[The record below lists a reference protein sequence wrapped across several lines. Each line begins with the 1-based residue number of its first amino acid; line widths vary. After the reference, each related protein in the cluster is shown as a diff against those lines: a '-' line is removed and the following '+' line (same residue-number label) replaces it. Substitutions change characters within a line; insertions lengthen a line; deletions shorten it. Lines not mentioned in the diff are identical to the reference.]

1 MPGKTANYA
10 IVTPC
15 KNEEWNLPNLI
26 KSVLAQT
33 IRPVLW
39 VIVDDGSTDKSG
51 EILDQFEKEY
61 DWVKV
66 IHLEEAKEYLGAH
79 ISYVYNSG
87 FEYIKNYS
95 DESPLLWEYI
105 GILDSDAI
113 AEPEYFEKLIYRFE
127 MNPKL
132 GIASGS
138 TCENTE
144 NIIHILRGENSK
156 FDVTLQESWNTYP
169 FSLKGKQVRLDL
181 PMGSARLWKRK
192 CFEETGGCFDN
203 INMPDAISNVKAK
216 IKGWET
222 ARFPEIKLIERS
234 GLSAKGN
241 WYGYQDRGKA
251 NYVVNLPLRIIL
263 LKALNYSVHKPHY
276 SGIAYFWGYFKSVI
290 SRNEQVKDKEVIRYY
305 RTVHLSETRKY
316 HKEKFKENFQKDNNN
331 ED

>member
-51 EILDQFEKEY
+51 EILDQLGKEH
-61 DWVKV
+61 DWIKV
-66 IHLEEAKEYLGAH
+66 IHLKEEKEYLGAH

-95 DESPLLWEYI
+95 DKSSLQWEYI

-113 AEPEYFEKLIYRFE
+113 AEPEYFEKLIKKFE
-127 MNPKL
+127 INPKL

-144 NIIHILRGENSK
+144 NIIHILEDENSK
-156 FDVTLQESWNTYP
+156 FDVMNPEFWVTYP
-169 FSLKGKQVRLDL
+169 FSLKDERVRLDL
-181 PMGSARLWKRK
+181 PMGSARLWEKK

-234 GLSAKGN
+234 GLSARGS
-241 WYGYQDRGKA
+241 WYGYIDRGRA
-251 NYVVNLPLRIIL
+251 NYVVKLPPYIVL
-263 LKALNYSVHKPHY
+263 LKALNYSFKKPY
-276 SGIAYFWGYFKSVI
+276 YLGIAYLWGYFESLI
-290 SRNEQVKDKEVIRYY
+290 SRKDQVKDEGVIRYY
-305 RTVHLSETRKY
+305 RSVHFNVSRKF
-316 HKEKFKENFQKDNNN
+316 HKEKVKTKFSNK
-331 ED
+331 